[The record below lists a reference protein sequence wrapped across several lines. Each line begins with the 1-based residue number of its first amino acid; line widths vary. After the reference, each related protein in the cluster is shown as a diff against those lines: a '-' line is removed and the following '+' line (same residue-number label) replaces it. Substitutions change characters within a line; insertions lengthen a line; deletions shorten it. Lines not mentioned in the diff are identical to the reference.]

1 MKGNVNNQCIC
12 KCITLDYYFPCW
24 NIDNSTKLMGA
35 DEAGVEP
42 KRPDSLA
49 GGGNDG
55 AGAGTVLLLSKVLPN
70 AIGTGAGTGAADE
83 EVSF

>member
-1 MKGNVNNQCIC
+1 MEVVAGAGPVEPNVG
-12 KCITLDYYFPCW
+12 PAAGVEP
-24 NIDNSTKLMGA
+24 KLMGA